1 MAAGDG
7 RPSISIAASARPP
20 LATATVGAL
29 LPPSHQPLAAS
40 TCPQNTGGM
49 YLAPHRYQGGVRLS
63 TAPRAAKP
71 SQHAERLRAAPGSP
85 PALPHAQHRRF
96 TARDNTSLLVHN
108 ESLLGSSLAGQ
119 SCLYLSIVLCRTPSV
134 AASSRTRLASTV
146 MCLQFHRAPA
156 SPPGRPAPT
165 IPCPQPTSSAGL
177 PRDPRGPASGFDSR
191 PGGPRRR
198 ASLNPRAP
206 PRRTPAAPVGPPVA
220 ADTSGISWAAKAAA
234 GQVEAAKPDAA
245 RAPVKTRR
253 RTRGRSKH
261 QVFIHAERLICAA
274 DECG

>member
-63 TAPRAAKP
+63 TGPRAAKP

-191 PGGPRRR
+191 PNNAPTTIFDLSIRISRSLHP
-198 ASLNPRAP
+198 ASTHARERPA
-206 PRRTPAAPVGPPVA
+206 AAPV
-220 ADTSGISWAAKAAA
+220 S
-234 GQVEAAKPDAA
+234 
-245 RAPVKTRR
+245 
-253 RTRGRSKH
+253 TRGRHPAAHPPHPSAR
-261 QVFIHAERLICAA
+261 QWPPTRLASP
-274 DECG
+274 GR